1 MNICLNAS
9 ELAVITG
16 HNPYKEPEEIIAKIW
31 RKHYPADFSAC
42 SAKYKAETG
51 VENLVDE
58 NAKQTI
64 HRLAPE
70 VADELAKCLKT
81 NTVGD
86 LAKQKKEILAKCD
99 TIAKTPEERKL
110 IRECVQQVTNTTFGI
125 RHENSAIAEYEKL
138 TGNTV
143 QIMTRYVTKALY
155 NTKNAR
161 WSVGGKIDGFVADA
175 NGDANVDASG
185 DAGIDDI
192 GAIIEVKNRVNR
204 LFYKLRDYEKIQT
217 YTYMHIHDVTKAK
230 LVECLKAQGEI
241 IINVI
246 DVEYDEEF
254 WKTSIDSKIRAFIKR
269 FDKLMKNEK
278 AKIALIGELFG
289 PHT

>member
-64 HRLAPE
+64 QRLAPE

-86 LAKQKKEILAKCD
+86 LAKQKKAILAKCD

-110 IRECVQQVTNTTFGI
+110 IREGVQQVANTTFGI

-138 TGNTV
+138 TGDTV
-143 QIMTRYVTKALY
+143 KIMTRYITKPLY
-155 NTKNAR
+155 NTHNAR
-161 WSVGGKIDGFVADA
+161 WSVGGKIDGFVGSGSGSDS
-175 NGDANVDASG
+175 GSDIDVDT
-185 DAGIDDI
+185 
-192 GAIIEVKNRVNR
+192 IIEVKNRVNC
-204 LFYKLRDYEKIQT
+204 LFYKLRDYEKVQT
-217 YTYMHIHDVTKAK
+217 FTYMYIHNVPKAK
-230 LVECLKAQGEI
+230 LVECLKVQGGI
-241 IINVI
+241 SINVI

-254 WKTSIDSKIRAFIKR
+254 WKISIDSKIQAFIKR

>member
-1 MNICLNAS
+1 
-9 ELAVITG
+9 
-16 HNPYKEPEEIIAKIW
+16 
-31 RKHYPADFSAC
+31 
-42 SAKYKAETG
+42 
-51 VENLVDE
+51 
-58 NAKQTI
+58 
-64 HRLAPE
+64 
-70 VADELAKCLKT
+70 
-81 NTVGD
+81 
-86 LAKQKKEILAKCD
+86 
-99 TIAKTPEERKL
+99 
-110 IRECVQQVTNTTFGI
+110 VTNTTFGI

-155 NTKNAR
+155 NTKNVR

-175 NGDANVDASG
+175 SADAS
-185 DAGIDDI
+185 I
-192 GAIIEVKNRVNR
+192 GSIIEVKNRVNR

-230 LVECLKAQGEI
+230 LVECLKEQGEI

>member
-64 HRLAPE
+64 QRLAPE
-70 VADELAKCLKT
+70 VTDELAKCLKT

-86 LAKQKKEILAKCD
+86 LAKQKKAILAKCD

-138 TGNTV
+138 TGDTV
-143 QIMTRYVTKALY
+143 KIMTRYITKALY
-155 NTKNAR
+155 NTKTAR
-161 WSVGGKIDGFVADA
+161 WSVGGKIDGFVGSDIDA
-175 NGDANVDASG
+175 
-185 DAGIDDI
+185 
-192 GAIIEVKNRVNR
+192 GAIIEVKNRVNC
-204 LFYKLRDYEKIQT
+204 LFYKLRDYEKVQT
-217 YTYMHIHDVTKAK
+217 FTYMHIHNVPKAK
-230 LVECLKAQGEI
+230 LVECLKVQGEI
-241 IINVI
+241 NINVI

>member
-64 HRLAPE
+64 QRLAPE

-86 LAKQKKEILAKCD
+86 LAKQKKAILAKCD

-138 TGNTV
+138 TGETV
-143 QIMTRYVTKALY
+143 KIMTRYITKALY
-155 NTKNAR
+155 NTKTAR
-161 WSVGGKIDGFVADA
+161 WSVGGKIDGFVGSGSGSGSDIDA
-175 NGDANVDASG
+175 
-185 DAGIDDI
+185 
-192 GAIIEVKNRVNR
+192 GAIIEVKNRVNC
-204 LFYKLRDYEKIQT
+204 LFYKLRDYEKVQT
-217 YTYMHIHDVTKAK
+217 FTYMYIHNVPKAK
-230 LVECLKAQGEI
+230 LVECLKVKGEI
-241 IINVI
+241 NINVI